1 MSQDVFEPTN
11 LFRHGKAVGDKK
23 YLSNSDMCVE
33 TGSALLPLLD
43 LGVDPGLHPVK
54 TGRKYLFGP
63 NETFQKLVL
72 SILKALI
79 QTGHSFLNQSPNHV
93 II

>member
-33 TGSALLPLLD
+33 TGSALGL
-43 LGVDPGLHPVK
+43 DPGLHPVK
-54 TGRKYLFGP
+54 TGRKYLFCP